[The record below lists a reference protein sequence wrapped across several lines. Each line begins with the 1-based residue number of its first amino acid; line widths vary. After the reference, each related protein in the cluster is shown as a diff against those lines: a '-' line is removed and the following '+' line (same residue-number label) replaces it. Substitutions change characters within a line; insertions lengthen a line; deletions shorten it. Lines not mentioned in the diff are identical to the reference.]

1 MKILSNS
8 SIWNWNGRVGR
19 LSYFVNYCLF
29 LSTLN
34 GLISGFIQLVF
45 SDNIAVQLALIVAN
59 ALVFL
64 VILCNG
70 MFKRI
75 HDFGASALRVCLKW
89 YGIPILL
96 VLLGSV
102 MMALSDDNLN
112 PLYIAG
118 ALATLISALIVV
130 VFPFY
135 LMFRAG
141 DAEANKYGE
150 PEVEIRNLKAKIA
163 LSILFFIAT
172 LILAV
177 ANAAVLAQ
185 ASFGSS
191 NLVL

>member
-1 MKILSNS
+1 MRAAQLFCQLLS
-8 SIWNWNGRVGR
+8 
-19 LSYFVNYCLF
+19 
-29 LSTLN
+29 LSTL
-34 GLISGFIQLVF
+34 GSLISSFFQLVF
-45 SDNIAVQLALIVAN
+45 FGNIAVQLALIVAN
-59 ALVFL
+59 SLVFL

-89 YGIPILL
+89 YGIPIFL

-118 ALATLISALIVV
+118 VLATLISALIVV

-141 DAEANKYGE
+141 DVGANKYGE
-150 PEVEIRNLKAKIA
+150 PEVEIRNLKAKIV
-163 LSILFFIAT
+163 LSILFFIGMIAT
-172 LILAV
+172 
-177 ANAAVLAQ
+177 
-185 ASFGSS
+185 GS
-191 NLVL
+191 VKAFVFFKGGCFDF

>member
-1 MKILSNS
+1 MKILYNS
-8 SIWNWNGRVGR
+8 SIWNWNGRCGR

-29 LSTLN
+29 LSTLSS
-34 GLISGFIQLVF
+34 LISSFIQLVF
-45 SDNIAVQLALIVAN
+45 FGNIAVQLALIVAN

-75 HDFGASALRVCLKW
+75 HDFGESAPRACLKW

-96 VLLGSV
+96 VLLGGV
-102 MMALSDDNLN
+102 MLAISDDNLN

-118 ALATLISALIVV
+118 ALATLISAIIVI

-141 DAEANKYGE
+141 DAGANKYGE

-163 LSILFFIAT
+163 LSILFFIGSRV
-172 LILAV
+172 LAV
-177 ANAAVLAQ
+177 VNSAMLA
-185 ASFGSS
+185 SRGGFDF
-191 NLVL
+191 

>member
-1 MKILSNS
+1 
-8 SIWNWNGRVGR
+8 
-19 LSYFVNYCLF
+19 
-29 LSTLN
+29 
-34 GLISGFIQLVF
+34 
-45 SDNIAVQLALIVAN
+45 
-59 ALVFL
+59 
-64 VILCNG
+64 
-70 MFKRI
+70 
-75 HDFGASALRVCLKW
+75 
-89 YGIPILL
+89 
-96 VLLGSV
+96 

-177 ANAAVLAQ
+177 ANAAVLA
-185 ASFGSS
+185 S
-191 NLVL
+191 NGGFDF

>member
-1 MKILSNS
+1 M
-8 SIWNWNGRVGR
+8 
-19 LSYFVNYCLF
+19 
-29 LSTLN
+29 
-34 GLISGFIQLVF
+34 ISGFIQLAF
-45 SDNIAVQLALIVAN
+45 FDNIAAQLALIVAN

-118 ALATLISALIVV
+118 ALATLISAIIVV

-163 LSILFFIAT
+163 LSILFFIGS
-172 LILAV
+172 LVLAV
-177 ANAAVLAQ
+177 VNAAMLA
-185 ASFGSS
+185 S
-191 NLVL
+191 NGGFDF

>member
-34 GLISGFIQLVF
+34 GLISGFIQLV
-45 SDNIAVQLALIVAN
+45 LIIAN

-64 VILCNG
+64 VVFCNG

-75 HDFGASALRVCLKW
+75 HDFGESAPRACIKW
-89 YGIPILL
+89 YGIPIVLMFFGGAMMAFAADNL
-96 VLLGSV
+96 RSPVYIVGGVLL
-102 MMALSDDNLN
+102 
-112 PLYIAG
+112 
-118 ALATLISALIVV
+118 LISVLILI

-141 DAEANKYGE
+141 DAQANMYGE

-177 ANAAVLAQ
+177 ANAAVLA
-185 ASFGSS
+185 S
-191 NLVL
+191 NGGFDF

>member
-8 SIWNWNGRVGR
+8 SIWNWQGRVGR

-29 LSTLN
+29 LSTLSS
-34 GLISGFIQLVF
+34 LISSFFQLVF
-45 SDNIAVQLALIVAN
+45 FGNIAVQLALIVAN

-75 HDFGASALRVCLKW
+75 HDFGASAFRVCLKW

-141 DAEANKYGE
+141 DAQANMYGE

-177 ANAAVLAQ
+177 ANAAVLA
-185 ASFGSS
+185 S
-191 NLVL
+191 NGGFDF

>member
-1 MKILSNS
+1 M
-8 SIWNWNGRVGR
+8 
-19 LSYFVNYCLF
+19 
-29 LSTLN
+29 
-34 GLISGFIQLVF
+34 ISGFIQLAF
-45 SDNIAVQLALIVAN
+45 FDNIAAQLALIVAN

-118 ALATLISALIVV
+118 ALATLISAIIVV

-163 LSILFFIAT
+163 LSILFFIG
-172 LILAV
+172 LLVLAV
-177 ANAAVLAQ
+177 VNAAMLA
-185 ASFGSS
+185 SRGGFDF
-191 NLVL
+191 